1 MAETMR
7 GMRLGSQ
14 SMESEIG
21 VELAGRQRVEFRCPK
36 GHEFSLVFSSEAE
49 LPQAWDCAKCD
60 LIALRLEDGVEIEA
74 EGFGQEA
81 KRTHFDMVLE
91 RRSRE
96 ELEELL
102 EEMLAQM
109 RERRAKGRLSA

>member
-14 SMESEIG
+14 SMESESG
-21 VELAGRQRVEFRCPK
+21 VEFARRQKVDFRCPNQ
-36 GHEFSLVFSSEAE
+36 HEFSLVFALEAE
-49 LPQAWDCAKCD
+49 LPQTWDCTSCD
-60 LIALRLEDGVEIEA
+60 QIALRLVDGVEVEV
-74 EGFGQEA
+74 EGFGQDT
-81 KRTHFDMVLE
+81 KRSHFDMVLE

-102 EEMLAQM
+102 EEMLSQM
-109 RERRAKGRLSA
+109 RERRAKGRLTA

>member
-14 SMESEIG
+14 SLENERFAR
-21 VELAGRQRVEFRCPK
+21 LADRTSVDFACPE
-36 GHEFSLVFSSEAE
+36 GHRFTLVLSAAAE
-49 LPQAWDCAKCD
+49 LPDTWECKQCD
-60 LIALRLEDGVEIEA
+60 LIATRLENGEPIDLDTVDA
-74 EGFGQEA
+74 EGP
-81 KRTHFDMVLE
+81 RSHYDMVLE

-102 EEMLAQM
+102 DEVLTDM
-109 RERRAKGRLSA
+109 RQRRSSGRLSA